1 MGRDG
6 LQIGVQVRTCV
17 IIMIRIC
24 YRSICSHPFLV
35 GILLFMLFLC
45 RSSPFLFSLLAS
57 SSPVLVCTAV
67 LLGTLLSFGEPK
79 FPLVEEDEKTSAE
92 VEELKTGS
100 VNNTICIEKDESID
114 RDTGYAELRR
124 EIVEETID
132 ERPLL
137 VSTDRV
143 ERFETD
149 PVARSLMPIEQNCWE
164 IQIGKQPIDE
174 VNSGFRNLETE
185 QKASLDDQKI
195 QLEVDAGLSHD
206 EILEN
211 GLSGK
216 SQAENFEDYKSAEES
231 VDTQVRD
238 QLDSSTASWERPD
251 SILED
256 ILSPVQKVDASS
268 DHDEFLQNSAFVMVQ
283 AQNFEDYKSAEG
295 SIDAQIRDQLDTL
308 RLWEQSDDVLED
320 SLSPVRKVQAAVFAQ
335 LRNQLES
342 SLGSWNCFDV
352 VVENR
357 SSAAQKVQA
366 ENSEDYKSAEGSVD
380 AQRMDQLGSSF
391 EAWKH
396 FGSDHD
402 DNDGD
407 DDVDGYDEESNSGSD
422 GAESY
427 SPDASMADIIPM
439 LDELHPLLED
449 ENPQT
454 GNLSRQISAIT
465 MVGPG
470 KSCDSSIH
478 SDDES
483 DHEEEV
489 GDIKS
494 DAEGEHDEEE
504 TQGSK
509 DNSEKS
515 AIMWTEDDQKNLMD
529 LGSSELE
536 RNQRLESL
544 IARRRA
550 RRMMAERNLMDLDG
564 MDLQFQVAPISTTRC
579 NPFDLPHDLYDD
591 LGLPPVPGSAPSVLL
606 PRRNPFDLPYDSS
619 EEKPDL
625 MADSFQQEF
634 MELYQGEASN
644 QREAVFRRNET
655 FNLGSSI
662 FSFGRHEGRD
672 TSRISRF
679 RPYFVP
685 ERTDSDVMSY
695 SSSLQRQT
703 SELSEFKASSAAETE
718 STLVDG
724 DEEETGEHESA
735 QEMEPSSEID
745 RASVLVKLGSQSSD
759 DLHSLSD
766 KEKDFVLHVP
776 EIELGGVGNCRAA
789 VSGTFETHLLAEI
802 GFGDRENDREAE
814 SWMLDREISVDVV
827 QEPIKEEHD
836 TDSRSSSSPKEYND
850 VKVEDVNEALVNG
863 EHSQVDNVDMLV
875 RHSLETSGSDVRS
888 DHSPEAS
895 NFSPGTEVG
904 GDHPK
909 EPVYDSSP
917 QAVKMNNFSPTIS
930 LDMHIERSEIRLYQ
944 MPSVRRD
951 FVVPE
956 EPKVYEEDAEQ
967 CIWDGKQDVDDLD
980 ITMKENEEVGHGISD
995 QSQFS
1000 EGPINVEAL
1009 VASEH
1014 ELRLSADSSDTG
1026 LVKLSDDK
1034 VSEDERMQV
1043 LNQEDDFGV
1052 YMEGKLD
1059 TIEDEDDKAS
1069 AICDGSSEDLTL
1081 TPEKR
1086 DTFILRYS
1094 GSPVQSEICYL
1105 TVEITEEARMDKEA
1119 EQQCLTSSAN
1129 LMNDDN
1135 DMIEKLASAL
1145 DESHPFPHESSIE
1158 DPSDSPGEKKSSI
1171 AHGEVEEVGQENNVD
1186 RHLNIVGVEEYK
1198 ENIFPDLLQ
1207 SDQPSSGPEE
1217 FENESVAELAEKE
1230 HVNNNISQ
1238 ELGVSGGDEKIVYD
1252 LSGNMK
1258 EMNEE
1263 LLSELDAVGDFSVKD
1278 IALIMDMS
1286 LTYSNARFDSTMYE
1300 QVQGERHS
1308 DTGTSFVHGICLEAN
1323 ATLQQDVVPLTEGR
1337 ELNAAACEELNLDS
1351 LAEDASTRLLVLEAL
1366 SVVDI
1371 DAAFKRMSKGD
1382 VQKPVTAESIA
1393 PDLMRELPEAS
1404 CPETE
1409 LVLEDIEPGTNA
1421 TQVMSP
1427 QVSAP
1432 VDHSEPVD
1440 TIASDLSSV
1449 EGHTL
1454 DYSNV
1459 DSRISFLDAE
1469 ISEKDDED
1477 FEKTVESETDS
1488 VRTGEAS
1495 RRAPEAETGVGSV
1508 EPAPLEINRDV
1519 KEMPEL
1525 WVVEARIASVIAST
1539 VQIETFSSIESKSSQ
1554 TDSIIKEIQD
1564 LSPAETSVAPS
1575 ADSEDPI
1582 ERVSSVGSSSLLI
1595 ERVGSVES
1603 PVVEAT
1609 SVTSF
1614 DNEDEV
1620 GRVGL
1625 VESPAVEAS
1634 SVTLVDNE
1642 GKIERVRSVRFPVVE
1657 ASSITS
1663 IDNEGEREAVDFVEL
1678 PAFELRANIIPSKD
1692 SEERIGLGFVES
1704 RSSIIEEDIKETK
1717 EPPADE
1723 EVIACA
1729 FASEAQLDKVGYV
1742 EAQSS
1747 SLDGDIKEMQELP
1760 VVGEILPSA
1769 EAEDQTQRFGLMESE
1784 SVHIGREG
1792 KEVQELH
1799 DDKTSRPSAEVG
1811 REDFVEVESL
1821 PIDGHSEAIQ
1831 ESPIVEPNMSS
1842 SGPFEHETETAG
1854 AVESELLQIEADI
1867 KSMRE
1872 SPVVEAHI
1880 AFAIESEDQ
1889 TEGPSPMD
1897 IVGSLA
1903 PQDHELTSL
1912 QQSDGPLSGADDSA
1926 TLTGGVT
1933 SGEFGGTERPSS
1945 QSSGGCTP

>member
-24 YRSICSHPFLV
+24 YRSVCSHPFLV
-35 GILLFMLFLC
+35 GILLFMLFLY

-57 SSPVLVCTAV
+57 CSPVLVCTAV

-114 RDTGYAELRR
+114 RDTGYTELRR
-124 EIVEETID
+124 EIVEGTID

-149 PVARSLMPIEQNCWE
+149 SVARSVMPIEQNCWE
-164 IQIGKQPIDE
+164 IQIGKQPINE

-251 SILED
+251 NILED
-256 ILSPVQKVDASS
+256 SLSPVRKVDASS

-283 AQNFEDYKSAEG
+283 AQNFGDYKSAEG
-295 SIDAQIRDQLDTL
+295 PIDAQIRDQLDTL

-320 SLSPVRKVQAAVFAQ
+320 SLSPVRKVQAAVLTQ

-352 VVENR
+352 FVENR

-380 AQRMDQLGSSF
+380 AQRMNQLGSFF
-391 EAWKH
+391 EAWKQ

-407 DDVDGYDEESNSGSD
+407 DDDDGDDEESNSGSD
-422 GAESY
+422 GAESS

-454 GNLSRQISAIT
+454 GNLSRQISATT

-483 DHEEEV
+483 DQEEEV

-494 DAEGEHDEEE
+494 DAEDEHDEEE

-550 RRMMAERNLMDLDG
+550 RRMMAERNLIDLDG

-579 NPFDLPHDLYDD
+579 NPFDLPYDSYDD
-591 LGLPPVPGSAPSVLL
+591 LGLPPIPGSAPSVLL

-655 FNLGSSI
+655 FNVGSSI

-672 TSRISRF
+672 TSRTSRF

-718 STLVDG
+718 LTLVDG
-724 DEEETGEHESA
+724 DEEEPGEHESA
-735 QEMEPSSEID
+735 QEMDPSSEID
-745 RASVLVKLGSQSSD
+745 QASLLVKLGSQSSD
-759 DLHSLSD
+759 DLHALSD

-789 VSGTFETHLLAEI
+789 VSGTFETRLLAEI

-836 TDSRSSSSPKEYND
+836 THSCSSSSLKEYND
-850 VKVEDVNEALVNG
+850 VKVEYVNEALVNG

-875 RHSLETSGSDVRS
+875 RHSLEMSGSDVRS

-895 NFSPGTEVG
+895 NFGPGTEVG
-904 GDHPK
+904 DDHPK

-930 LDMHIERSEIRLYQ
+930 VDMHIERSEIRLYQ

-951 FVVPE
+951 FVMPE

-967 CIWDGKQDVDDLD
+967 CIRDGKQEVDDHD
-980 ITMKENEEVGHGISD
+980 ITMKENEEVGHDISD

-1000 EGPINVEAL
+1000 EGPINVEPL

-1086 DTFILRYS
+1086 DTFILGYS
-1094 GSPVQSEICYL
+1094 GSPVQSEICSL

-1119 EQQCLTSSAN
+1119 KQQCLTSSAN

-1145 DESHPFPHESSIE
+1145 DESHPFPLESSIE
-1158 DPSDSPGEKKSSI
+1158 DPSDNPAEKKSSI
-1171 AHGEVEEVGQENNVD
+1171 VHGEVEQVGQENNVD

-1207 SDQPSSGPEE
+1207 SDPPSSGPEE

-1252 LSGNMK
+1252 FSGIMK
-1258 EMNEE
+1258 EMDEE

-1286 LTYSNARFDSTMYE
+1286 MTCANARFDSTMYE

-1308 DTGTSFVHGICLEAN
+1308 DTGTSFVHGICIEAN
-1323 ATLQQDVVPLTEGR
+1323 ANLQDVVPVTEGR
-1337 ELNAAACEELNLDS
+1337 ELNAAACEELNLGS
-1351 LAEDASTRLLVLEAL
+1351 HAEDASTRFLVLEAL

-1382 VQKPVTAESIA
+1382 VQKPITAESIG

-1432 VDHSEPVD
+1432 VDHSKPVD
-1440 TIASDLSSV
+1440 TVASDLPSV
-1449 EGHTL
+1449 EGHTP
-1454 DYSNV
+1454 DYKNV
-1459 DSRISFLDAE
+1459 DSRISFLEAE
-1469 ISEKDDED
+1469 VSEKDDED

-1488 VRTGEAS
+1488 FKTGEAS
-1495 RRAPEAETGVGSV
+1495 RRAPEAETGVGSI
-1508 EPAPLEINRDV
+1508 EPAPFEINRDV

-1525 WVVEARIASVIAST
+1525 WVVEASIAPVIASRA
-1539 VQIETFSSIESKSSQ
+1539 QIETFSSIESKSSQ

-1609 SVTSF
+1609 SVTSV

-1620 GRVGL
+1620 GKVGL

-1663 IDNEGEREAVDFVEL
+1663 IDNEGERETVHFVEL

-1692 SEERIGLGFVES
+1692 SEERIGVGFVES
-1704 RSSIIEEDIKETK
+1704 RSSVIDEDIKETK

-1723 EVIACA
+1723 EVIARV

-1760 VVGEILPSA
+1760 VGEILPSA

-1784 SVHIGREG
+1784 SVHIGSEG

-1799 DDKTSRPSAEVG
+1799 DDKTSRPSAEVE
-1811 REDFVEVESL
+1811 RDDFVEVESL

-1831 ESPIVEPNMSS
+1831 ESPIVEPNMSYP
-1842 SGPFEHETETAG
+1842 GAFEHEAEAAG
-1854 AVESELLQIEADI
+1854 SVESELLQMEADI
-1867 KSMRE
+1867 KSMPE

-1880 AFAIESEDQ
+1880 ALAIESEDQ

-1897 IVGSLA
+1897 IIESLV
-1903 PQDHELTSL
+1903 PQDHQLTCL

-1933 SGEFGGTERPSS
+1933 GDEFGGAERPSS
-1945 QSSGGCTP
+1945 QSSGGWTP